1 MSARGGY
8 IEKTSGVTAMQDT
21 PTKDRAKQTHDI
33 DRDIAKGNDLTSRFI
48 GGATVGAFAGG
59 LFSAG
64 AGILPGAV
72 IGGVTGAVTSE
83 VFDRWSGSRKR
94 KS

>member
-1 MSARGGY
+1 MTD
-8 IEKTSGVTAMQDT
+8 KTVRR
-21 PTKDRAKQTHDI
+21 PHVKRHYDI
-33 DRDIAKGNDLTSRFI
+33 DRDIARGSDITGRFI

-83 VFDRWSGSRKR
+83 IFDKWSGSRKR
-94 KS
+94 KP